1 MRLST
6 SLIYQNG
13 LNGLLNQ
20 QSTLSKLQQ
29 QLSSGRAFLSPADN
43 PLAAALTVN
52 ITQTASMNETYAANR
67 AKANTTL
74 GLEDNA
80 LDSIVTTM
88 QDVMKRIVEAGNG
101 TMSDAD
107 RQSLATALA
116 SARDQL
122 VGLGNTTDGNGQYLF
137 SGFQGNTAPFV
148 IGADGN
154 VTYAG
159 DSGQR
164 MIQVDQTRQMAG
176 SDVGADIFGKAAAG
190 VLAYIAQADSGN
202 TGSGTFST
210 VSFDTPSATN
220 NVRSDFS
227 IDFATNATTGE
238 LEYTVTVTPPPS
250 SDPSVPTP
258 PPFTLPAQPYVAGST
273 IDMGG
278 VSLKISG
285 EPADGDSFTVETPK
299 SSNMDMFGTLNELIN
314 TLKTPS
320 ANNPQAT
327 AALVN
332 QLASANKQMSLAYD
346 NVLTVRASVGAR
358 MNELDALDATGDQKG
373 LSYTKQL
380 SDLEDVDPYKVT
392 SELVMRKTALD
403 AAAQAFTLIQGTSLF
418 RRG

>member
-6 SLIYQNG
+6 SLLYQNG

-29 QLSSGRAFLSPADN
+29 QLSSGRAFLSPADD

-52 ITQTASMNETYAANR
+52 ITQTASMNETYGANR

-80 LDSIVTTM
+80 LSSIITTM

-107 RQSLATALA
+107 RLSLATALA

-122 VGLGNTTDGNGQYLF
+122 VGLGNTTDGNGQFLF
-137 SGFQGNTAPFV
+137 SGYQGNSAPFV
-148 IGADGN
+148 QDSDGN
-154 VTYAG
+154 VTYSG
-159 DSGQR
+159 DQGQR
-164 MIQVDQTRQMAG
+164 MIQVDQTRQIAS
-176 SDVGADIFGKAAAG
+176 SDVGSDIFGKAAAG
-190 VLAYIAQADSGN
+190 TLAYIAQADSGN
-202 TGSGTFST
+202 TGTGTFST
-210 VSFDTPSATN
+210 VSFNAPDASN
-220 NVRSDFS
+220 NVKSDFS
-227 IDFATNATTGE
+227 IAFSNNATTGE
-238 LEYTVTVTPPPS
+238 LEYTVTVTPA
-250 SDPSVPTP
+250 PTNGNP
-258 PPFTLPAQPYVAGST
+258 ASFTAPYVAGDT

-278 VSLKISG
+278 VSMKISG
-285 EPADGDSFTVETPK
+285 EPAAGDTFTVETPK
-299 SSNMDMFGTLNELIN
+299 DSNMDMFETLNELIGA
-314 TLKTPS
+314 LKAPS
-320 ANNPQAT
+320 TNDPQAN
-327 AALVN
+327 ANLVN

-380 SDLEDVDPYKVT
+380 SDLEDVDAYKVT
-392 SELVMRKTALD
+392 SELVMRQTALD
-403 AAAQAFTLIQGTSLF
+403 AAAKAFTLIQGSSLF
-418 RRG
+418 KMG

>member
-6 SLIYQNG
+6 SLMYQNG

-20 QSTLSKLQQ
+20 QSTLSRLQQ

-43 PLAAALTVN
+43 PLAAALSVN
-52 ITQTASMNETYAANR
+52 VTQTASMNETYAANR
-67 AKANTTL
+67 VKANTTL

-80 LDSIVTTM
+80 LGSIITTM

-122 VGLGNTTDGNGQYLF
+122 VGLGNTTDGNGEYLF
-137 SGFQGNTAPFV
+137 AGFTGNSEPFV
-148 IGADGN
+148 KDSAGN
-154 VTYAG
+154 VTYTG
-159 DSGQR
+159 DQGQR
-164 MIQVDQTRQMAG
+164 LIQVDQTRQISG
-176 SDVGADIFGKAAAG
+176 SDVGSDIFGKAAAG
-190 VLAYIAQADSGN
+190 VLAYIAQAGAAN
-202 TGSGTFST
+202 TGSGTFGT
-210 VSFDTPSATN
+210 VSFGAPGATS
-220 NVRSDFS
+220 NVKSDFS
-227 IDFATNATTGE
+227 IAFSNNATTGA

-250 SDPSVPTP
+250 TDPSVPTP
-258 PPFTLPAQPYVAGST
+258 PPFTLPAKPYVAGET

-278 VSLKISG
+278 VSMKMSG
-285 EPADGDSFTVETPK
+285 QPAAGDSFTVQTPK
-299 SSNMDMFGTLNELIN
+299 ESNMNTFDSLNRLIN
-314 TLKTPS
+314 VLKSPS
-320 ANNPQAT
+320 SGNEQAT

-332 QLASANKQMSLAYD
+332 QLASANKQISLAYD

-358 MNELDALDATGDQKG
+358 MNELDALDATGKQKG

-380 SDLEDVDPYKVT
+380 SDLEDVDPFKVT

-403 AAAQAFTLIQGTSLF
+403 AASQAFTLIQGTSLF
-418 RRG
+418 RRS

>member
-6 SLIYQNG
+6 SLMYQNG

-20 QSTLSKLQQ
+20 QSTLSRLQQ

-80 LDSIVTTM
+80 LGSIISTM

-107 RQSLATALA
+107 RQSLATALT

-122 VGLGNTTDGNGQYLF
+122 VGLGNTTDGNGQFLF
-137 SGFQGNTAPFV
+137 SGFQGNSAPFV
-148 IGADGN
+148 QDSAGN
-154 VTYAG
+154 VTYSG
-159 DSGQR
+159 DQGQR
-164 MIQVDQTRQMAG
+164 LIQVDQTRQIAA
-176 SDVGADIFGKAAAG
+176 SDVGSDIFGKAAAG
-190 VLAYIAQADSGN
+190 TLAYIAQAGNAN

-210 VSFDTPSATN
+210 VSFGAPSATN
-220 NVRSDFS
+220 NVKSDFS
-227 IDFATNATTGE
+227 IAFSNNAATGA
-238 LEYTVTVTPPPS
+238 LEYTVTVTPPAGS
-250 SDPSVPTP
+250 GN
-258 PPFTLPAQPYVAGST
+258 PPFTLPTQPYVAGNT

-285 EPADGDSFTVETPK
+285 EPAAGDTFTVETPK
-299 SSNMDMFGTLNELIN
+299 DSNMDMFETLNELIGA
-314 TLKTPS
+314 LKAPS
-320 ANNPQAT
+320 SNNPQAT

-332 QLASANKQMSLAYD
+332 QLASANKQVSLAYD
-346 NVLTVRASVGAR
+346 NILTVRASVGAR
-358 MNELDALDATGDQKG
+358 MNELDALDATGNQKG

-380 SDLEDVDPYKVT
+380 SDLEDVDAYKVT
-392 SELVMRKTALD
+392 SELVMRQTALD
-403 AAAQAFTLIQGTSLF
+403 AAAKAFTLIQGSSLF
-418 RRG
+418 KMG